1 LGTAWTK
8 QQVEALLASGD
19 FVYQDIALP
28 YGLST
33 GGYDRSATA
42 RAIFPDDLRGKSVLD
57 LGSKFGYF
65 CFEAV
70 KRGATRVLG
79 VDVDP
84 DSVTKARQLADCLG
98 LDVEFAELDIDETP
112 IRESFDFVLCLNL
125 LHHMKNPIKV
135 LDDLIAI
142 TRERL
147 VLELAALGRRDRRK
161 VGVSPLAGYFLR
173 REAVMYVSQNGT
185 SRKRSVQKFFVTPGA
200 IENLLRYQ
208 RHMFA
213 RVEISPSEHKG
224 RFLAQAHKRR
234 IGHLVVVTGP
244 TASGKKTLLR
254 KLQANQ
260 IPEVAR
266 RAGIEDGAQ
275 WQPYVHAN
283 KLWQPSEPVRDRLLL
298 HYDFLRPHLRSAKV
312 HKRDE
317 ALDILGTAQRIT
329 FITIWTPP
337 ERLVRQI
344 SEGEIARRTKLGFYF
359 GRARHLKIR
368 EEYRDSAK
376 VLAHYRAW
384 FDYTRRIPA
393 DHLVVCLEEPVRIQ
407 SVEEWQQL
415 ARSLEAAA
423 GERKPQPPRAR

>member
-1 LGTAWTK
+1 MATAWTK

-19 FVYQDIALP
+19 FAYQDIALP

-42 RAIFPDDLRGKSVLD
+42 RAIFPDDMRGKSVLD

-84 DSVTKARQLADCLG
+84 DSVAKARQLADCLG
-98 LDVEFAELDIDETP
+98 LDVEFALVDIEETP
-112 IRESFDFVLCLNL
+112 IRESFDYVLCLNL
-125 LHHMKNPIKV
+125 LHHMKHPIKL

-142 TRERL
+142 TREQL

-161 VGVSPLAGYFLR
+161 LGVSPLAGLFLR
-173 REAVMYVSQNGT
+173 REAVMYVSKNGT
-185 SRKRSVQKFFVTPGA
+185 SRKRSAQKFFVTPGA

-213 RVEISPSEHKG
+213 RVETLPSEHKG
-224 RFLAQAHKRR
+224 RFLAKALKRR
-234 IGHLVVVTGP
+234 IGHLVIVTGP
-244 TASGKKTLLR
+244 TSSGKKTLLR
-254 KLQANQ
+254 KLVGNQ

-275 WQPYVHAN
+275 WGPYQHAN
-283 KLWQPSEPVRDRLLL
+283 KLWQPSEPVRERLLL

-317 ALDILGTAQRIT
+317 ALDILRTAQRIT
-329 FITIWTPP
+329 FLTIWTPP

-344 SEGEIARRTKLGFYF
+344 SEGEIARRTKLGIYF
-359 GRARHLKIR
+359 GRERHRKIR
-368 EEYRDSAK
+368 EEYRDPAR

-384 FDYTRRIPA
+384 FDYTRGIPA
-393 DHLVVCLEEPVRIQ
+393 DHHVVCLEDPVRVL
-407 SVEEWQQL
+407 SVAEWEQR
-415 ARSLEAAA
+415 ARALE
-423 GERKPQPPRAR
+423 GERKPPAVRAQ